1 NGRTRENLV
10 IDGLDYVLELMPVYI
25 RDEAQNSTLASTL
38 MTIRSSQQVARIEE
52 ALPLHN
58 PLGFEHFVGIS
69 NRHKALMNQAKKL
82 SVLDQPLLI
91 EGETGTGKEML
102 AKACHS
108 RSSRASKP

>member
-1 NGRTRENLV
+1 
-10 IDGLDYVLELMPVYI
+10 
-25 RDEAQNSTLASTL
+25 

-102 AKACHS
+102 A
-108 RSSRASKP
+108 